1 MSALDF
7 FNWGS
12 ILIVIVLGLVHYLYS
27 LLLAVIFLRISLLLT
42 SGCCTAILNK
52 KDMINK
58 KNRTFILQITKLVL
72 MIFNEQFYFY
82 KLVSLTGGGGGCRK
96 IEYILSILSAD
107 LEQSLS
113 NWPDKL

>member
-12 ILIVIVLGLVHYLYS
+12 ILIVIVLGLVHYLCS

-42 SGCCTAILNK
+42 SGCGTAILNK

-72 MIFNEQFYFY
+72 MIFNEQFYSY
-82 KLVSLTGGGGGCRK
+82 KLFSLTGGGRVVVK
-96 IEYILSILSAD
+96 LNTSYPVLSAD